1 MKSTKVLRVNWSG
14 AVANIIVTGASRGL
28 GLAIAKR
35 VIKDGFSVAA
45 VSRNLSSELEAL
57 LKVAG
62 GSSCFVQH
70 DFSDTKGLDLVAK
83 DISRRMGSIYG
94 LVNNAAMGLSGMLV
108 TQNPE
113 RIEELVKVNLT
124 SPMLFTRAVL
134 RGMIASGPGRIIN
147 VSSINAFTG
156 YNGLAAYAAT
166 KSGLIGFTRSLAREV
181 GKSGITVNTVA
192 PGFLETDMSQ
202 SITDG
207 RREQI
212 VKRSPLKRFAH
223 VEEVAAAVSYLLSD
237 AAAGVTGITLTVDAG
252 NSA

>member
-1 MKSTKVLRVNWSG
+1 M
-14 AVANIIVTGASRGL
+14 ANIIVTGASRGL

-45 VSRNLSSELEAL
+45 VSRNLSSELAAL
-57 LKVAG
+57 LKAAG

-108 TQNPE
+108 TQSPE